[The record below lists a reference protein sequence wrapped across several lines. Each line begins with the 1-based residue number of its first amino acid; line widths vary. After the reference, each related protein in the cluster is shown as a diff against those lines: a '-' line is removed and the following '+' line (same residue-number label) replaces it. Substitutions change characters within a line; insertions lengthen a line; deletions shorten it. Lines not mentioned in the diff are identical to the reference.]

1 MDLNS
6 HFSMCSGRSITF
18 THLKMNQEYIT
29 IAITIVSALAAI
41 ASALYAF
48 LQVREARNS
57 AARSEESVKEAFVQN
72 RINALI
78 VLKEHL
84 ERELPRIKAIADRFA
99 TPETQDERRAL
110 DAEHDKTR
118 KKLQR
123 VGEEIENLY
132 EVYIPTKK

>member
-1 MDLNS
+1 
-6 HFSMCSGRSITF
+6 
-18 THLKMNQEYIT
+18 MNQEYIT